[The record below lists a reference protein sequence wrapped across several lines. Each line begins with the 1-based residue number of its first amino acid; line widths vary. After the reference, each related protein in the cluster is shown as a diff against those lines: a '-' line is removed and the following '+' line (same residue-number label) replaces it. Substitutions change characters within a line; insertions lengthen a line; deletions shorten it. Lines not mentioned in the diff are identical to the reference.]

1 MKRSGFQP
9 KPGWK
14 PLKRST
20 PIKSSG
26 NVMAR
31 HSALRHVGAR
41 AKRTGQGKVKPT
53 AEEKAWMS
61 AASQFC
67 IVCHLH
73 HGVTTLAEV
82 HHLKQGDRRMGHLHS
97 IGLCARHHRG
107 GADEGPFIS
116 RHPWLK
122 RFEAAYGTEA
132 ELLEQQKAIVEQMR
146 AVLKGGT

>member
-9 KPGWK
+9 KPDWK

-20 PIKSSG
+20 PIKASS
-26 NVMAR
+26 AK
-31 HSALRHVGAR
+31 LKQVGAR
-41 AKRTGQGKVKPT
+41 AKRTGHGKVKPT

-61 AASQFC
+61 AISQFC

-73 HGVTTLAEV
+73 HGVIAQAEV
-82 HHLKQGDRRMGHLHS
+82 HHLKQGDRRMGHSFS

-116 RHPWLK
+116 RHPWIR
-122 RFEAAYGTEA
+122 RFEAAYGTEE
-132 ELLEQQKAIVEQMR
+132 ELLEQQRAIVEQMR
-146 AVLKGGT
+146 AVLKNN